1 MTRAD
6 LVSLDRPALVALAE
20 EADAVLDTLARPT
33 ARLPAHAAPRWL
45 LVERV
50 LLAAIVRDGVRAAA

>member
-20 EADAVLDTLARPT
+20 EADAVLDTLARCT
-33 ARLPAHAAPRWL
+33 SEDHRKEAQAVVEGIKARIAE
-45 LVERV
+45 VSK
-50 LLAAIVRDGVRAAA
+50 